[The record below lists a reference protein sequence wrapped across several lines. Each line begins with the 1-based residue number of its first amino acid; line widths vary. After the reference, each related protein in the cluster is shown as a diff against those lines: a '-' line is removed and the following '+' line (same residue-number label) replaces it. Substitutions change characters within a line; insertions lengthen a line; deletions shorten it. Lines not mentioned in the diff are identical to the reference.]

1 VLFAPAAA
9 LPALVFG
16 LLLVEE
22 PVVAPF
28 IDGPVVVPLAAG
40 PPAAELPPAVPLPLC
55 ANAIV
60 VDIASAVASPI
71 VESLMRLSL
80 GRCPKINCTG
90 FLCSGSS
97 QHRVVNSLTLARA
110 VRRRWKSGNSN
121 DSVIWTSAFLAL
133 LIVEVLLVL
142 L

>member
-28 IDGPVVVPLAAG
+28 IEDPVVVPLAAG
-40 PPAAELPPAVPLPLC
+40 PPAAELPAAVPLPLC

-60 VDIASAVASPI
+60 VDIASAVASPR
-71 VESLMRLSL
+71 VESFMRLSL

-90 FLCSGSS
+90 FLCSGYLSTGS
-97 QHRVVNSLTLARA
+97 
-110 VRRRWKSGNSN
+110 
-121 DSVIWTSAFLAL
+121 
-133 LIVEVLLVL
+133 
-142 L
+142 